1 MQPDPIRVIAFCSLI
16 LGSFFLA
23 KSVSIKTPKYVLHE
37 LLAFK
42 VNKSRFFRKYIS
54 QRLEAVIGFVF
65 LFLGFALQLY
75 LEVDALGEAER
86 RAGTSGFDNWWLVI
100 GITVAAMIAIAM
112 LLSRITRYF
121 SNKVFVEHVRFMVMT
136 HGFPLESDEGLVLEL
151 GRVMRIARGDEDTI
165 ESYSGKVRAKMGLPP
180 GPGTGVR
187 GGRVPPYR

>member
-23 KSVSIKTPKYVLHE
+23 KSISIKTPKYVLHE

-42 VNKSRFFRKYIS
+42 VNKSRFFRKYIA

-75 LEVDALGEAER
+75 LEVDALGEMER
-86 RAGTSGFDNWWLVI
+86 RAGTGGFDNWWLVI

-121 SNKVFVEHVRFMVMT
+121 SNKVFVEHVRFMVLT
-136 HGFPLESDEGLVLEL
+136 HGYPLESDEGLVLEL
-151 GRVMRIARGDEDTI
+151 GRVMRIKRGEEDTI
-165 ESYSGKVRAKMGLPP
+165 ESYSTKVRTKMGLPP
-180 GPGTGVR
+180 GPATGAR

>member
-42 VNKSRFFRKYIS
+42 VNKSRFFRKYIA

-75 LEVDALGEAER
+75 LEVDALGEQER

-121 SNKVFVEHVRFMVMT
+121 SNKVFVEHVRFMVVT
-136 HGFPLESDEGLVLEL
+136 HGYPLESDEGLVLEL
-151 GRVMRIARGDEDTI
+151 GRVMRIKRGEEDTI
-165 ESYSGKVRAKMGLPP
+165 ESYSTKVRTKMGLPA
-180 GPGTGVR
+180 GPATGAR

>member
-37 LLAFK
+37 LLSFK
-42 VNKSRFFRKYIS
+42 VNKSRFFRKYIA

-75 LEVDALGEAER
+75 LEVDALGELER

-121 SNKVFVEHVRFMVMT
+121 SNKVFVEHVRFMVLT
-136 HGFPLESDEGLVLEL
+136 HGYPLESDEGLVLEL
-151 GRVMRIARGDEDTI
+151 GRVMRIPRDEEDTI
-165 ESYSGKVRAKMGLPP
+165 ESYSTRVRTKMGLPP
-180 GPGTGVR
+180 GPPGGAR